1 MTNTQRNTLEYSNM
15 AGIDACLK
23 NLAEKALELAD
34 SHYTELDLKDF
45 MTVMAMAM
53 DDLRMHTYAFEII
66 KNIKEDNK
74 Q

>member
-34 SHYTELDLKDF
+34 SRYTELDLKDF

-53 DDLRMHTYAFEII
+53 DDLKMHTYAFEII

>member
-1 MTNTQRNTLEYSNM
+1 MAKTQKQTLEYSNI

-34 SHYTELDLKDF
+34 SRYTELDLNDF

-53 DDLRMHTYAFEII
+53 DDLRIHTMAFEVI
-66 KNIKEDNK
+66 KNIKED
-74 Q
+74 

>member
-1 MTNTQRNTLEYSNM
+1 MTNTKKQTLEYSNM

-34 SHYTELDLKDF
+34 SRYTELDLKDF

-66 KNIKEDNK
+66 KNIEED
-74 Q
+74 